1 MQPSVAATR
10 RVRGWTRLALSAER
24 GISAVSADPTDAGLD
39 AEDLLGAVLRQR
51 VAEVVAPYASTLP
64 LGPAVADGL
73 AQVAAARR
81 ALVPLQLL
89 ELARVRDVLDAAGIR
104 HLVIKGPAL
113 AQQTLGDQGGR
124 GPGDLDL
131 LVDPNSVESVA
142 GLLLT
147 HGWTAPGPLPS
158 SGRWAWRRIVHTSNE
173 QAFLGASCTVDLHWR
188 LDPTL
193 DALPDFAELW
203 SRRVPVEIGGTV
215 AMTLGL
221 RDALAHACLNA
232 ARDEWRW
239 LRLLVD
245 VHRLAGLEAA
255 WHGFTPSRLQL
266 RSLAVAEAQVGLPA
280 AVPDAV
286 RDQIGALRP
295 RVVRRDRAA
304 AERAQER
311 PARTLDDAPGSATV
325 PLLRYQ
331 ISASASPRNVR
342 HAIGTLVLPGRVL
355 GSVDEA
361 TAWAGVPV
369 GMGRRIGLLAQSIRS
384 SAMARA
390 DREDLR

>member
-1 MQPSVAATR
+1 MQPSVAATCQ
-10 RVRGWTRLALSAER
+10 VRGWTRLALRAEQ
-24 GISAVSADPTDAGLD
+24 GATPAPAVSRNVGPDV
-39 AEDLLGAVLRQR
+39 EDLLAAVLRQR
-51 VAEVVAPYASTLP
+51 VAEVLAPHVSTWP
-64 LGPAVADGL
+64 VDPAVADGL
-73 AQVAAARR
+73 ARVAAARR

-89 ELARVRDVLDAAGIR
+89 ELARVREVLDAAGVR

-131 LVDPNSVESVA
+131 LVDPGSVESVA
-142 GLLLT
+142 GLLLA

-158 SGRWAWRRIVHTSNE
+158 SGKWAWRRIVHTSNE

-221 RDALAHACLNA
+221 RDAFAHACLNA

-255 WHGFTPSRLQL
+255 WHGFSPSRLQL
-266 RSLAVAEAQVGLPA
+266 RTLAVAESQVGLPD
-280 AVPDAV
+280 AVPATV
-286 RDQIGALRP
+286 RDQLGALRP
-295 RVVRRDRAA
+295 RVVSRDLAA

-331 ISASASPRNVR
+331 IAASASPRNVR
-342 HAIGTLVLPGRVL
+342 HALGTLVLPGRVL
-355 GSVDEA
+355 GSVDET

-369 GMGRRIGLLAQSIRS
+369 GMRRRIGLLAQSIRS
-384 SAMARA
+384 SATARA